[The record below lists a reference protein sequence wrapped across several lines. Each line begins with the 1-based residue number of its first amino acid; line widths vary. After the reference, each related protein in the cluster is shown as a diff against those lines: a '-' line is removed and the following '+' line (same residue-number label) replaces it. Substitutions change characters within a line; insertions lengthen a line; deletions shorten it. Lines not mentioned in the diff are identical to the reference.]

1 MLEADIYVTVSD
13 GEKRRYLTESFG
25 IPETRIF
32 QSRNASFVDDIMR
45 ETHGK
50 GVNVALNSLSGE
62 LLHATWRCVA
72 RWGTM
77 VEIGK
82 RDLLGRGKLDMD
94 VFLDNRS
101 YCCVDMDQ
109 MAQEK
114 PGEINRLLHDM
125 MNYFRQGQLR
135 PIRLARVSGAS
146 GTEIRETFLEMQQG
160 KHIGKMVVELRD
172 HTGQLRF
179 GAIDC
184 AKGADTVK
192 LDGSASYLLVGGLG
206 GLGRS
211 ISIWMA
217 QKGARNLTFLSRSA
231 GVLQQHKDFAREL
244 ESMGCTVQFVQG
256 SVTSA
261 ANVARAIDSTL
272 GPLKGIIQ
280 MSMVLRDQAFLRMSL
295 EDWDQATQPKVQGTW
310 NLHNVS
316 QSRHIALDFF
326 VLFSSLSGI
335 VGQSGQANYA
345 SANTFLDAFV
355 RYRNSL
361 KLPCT
366 AIDLGMMESQEELF
380 AVLEAAMAAPVQGST
395 GQQQSE
401 ALISS
406 PSKYSN
412 RVDYNSFILG
422 ISPTDNAQ
430 QKADVR
436 FAVYHNT
443 DGRGRGVSGSGG
455 SSSNDALRTLLA
467 EGRKDPDVFGSDE
480 TIVFLATEIG
490 RKLLA
495 LLLRSDEAVDVAS
508 RTAELGL
515 DSLVAIEMRSWWKLV
530 FGFDIIVL
538 DMLSI
543 GTLDAMGRRVAD
555 ELLALHHK

>member
-1 MLEADIYVTVSD
+1 
-13 GEKRRYLTESFG
+13 
-25 IPETRIF
+25 
-32 QSRNASFVDDIMR
+32 
-45 ETHGK
+45 
-50 GVNVALNSLSGE
+50 
-62 LLHATWRCVA
+62 
-72 RWGTM
+72 
-77 VEIGK
+77 
-82 RDLLGRGKLDMD
+82 
-94 VFLDNRS
+94 
-101 YCCVDMDQ
+101 MDQ

-192 LDGSASYLLVGGLG
+192 LDGSASYLL
-206 GLGRS
+206 
-211 ISIWMA
+211 
-217 QKGARNLTFLSRSA
+217 
-231 GVLQQHKDFAREL
+231 QHKDFAREL

-261 ANVARAIDSTL
+261 ASVARAIDSTL

-361 KLPCT
+361 KLSCT
-366 AIDLGMMESQEELF
+366 AIDLGMMESEEELF

-455 SSSNDALRTLLA
+455 ASSNDALRTLLA